1 MVPMGIDR
9 WASAKSP
16 ERLQPAMIPYQN
28 PLGIVF
34 FNDNEMWTLFFSFL
48 CTSNAGEVDANQ

>member
-1 MVPMGIDR
+1 MGIDR